1 MTLRSLREKA
11 APAALLLAA
20 LCSATPASAQPKK
33 PTAPAGKAQPPAA
46 PAPPPPP
53 APTPAAPQ
61 DPDPAARARDLK
73 KSGDVAM
80 DSLRFGDAYAA
91 YSDTYAITLDPA
103 LLYNMGRAL
112 QALNRFP
119 EALSKLE
126 SFDAMASA
134 ELKSKVPRL
143 AGLIADMR
151 KRVSTVTVKSNV
163 NGARILVR
171 NTVVGKA
178 PLDTPLKLVAGKAE
192 VEVEADGYFPFRDVV
207 DLPGGGSLLIDARL
221 FSRTTNGI
229 VSVRASAPGSEVYVG
244 EKRAGIAPIEMNVA
258 RGTHKIVIRNPDYRD
273 FETSVVVAAGERKE
287 VSATLLPPSIASR
300 WWFWTS
306 IGAGLAAGAAIT
318 VIVLTEGPPDRG
330 DIDPGQITAP
340 AAIPGLVPVL
350 EF

>member
-1 MTLRSLREKA
+1 MTLRPLREKTT
-11 APAALLLAA
+11 PAALLLCTMLSPAFA
-20 LCSATPASAQPKK
+20 WADSKTPS
-33 PTAPAGKAQPPAA
+33 APAAKPQA
-46 PAPPPPP
+46 PVQAPQ
-53 APTPAAPQ
+53 APTPVPAAPQ

-73 KSGDVAM
+73 KSGDAAM
-80 DSLRFGDAYAA
+80 DSLRFADAYAA

-119 EALSKLE
+119 EALSKFE
-126 SFDAMASA
+126 AFDTTASP
-134 ELKSKVPRL
+134 ELKQRVPRL
-143 AGLIADMR
+143 AGLIADIR
-151 KRVSTVTVKSNV
+151 KRVSTVMVKTNV

-171 NTVVGKA
+171 NTVAGKA
-178 PLDTPLKLVAGKAE
+178 PMESPLKLVSGKAE
-192 VEVEADGYFPFRDVV
+192 IEVEAEGYFPFRDVV
-207 DLPGGGSLLIDARL
+207 ELPGGGSLLIDARL
-221 FSRTTNGI
+221 FSRSTNGI

-258 RGTHKIVIRNPDYRD
+258 LGTHKIMVRNPDYRD

-318 VIVLTEGPPDRG
+318 VVVLSEGPPDRG

-340 AAIPGLVPVL
+340 AAQPGLVPVI